1 MNKQTATEKYGLK
14 DWRNVAAIILTVLG
28 LIVSLAEFHSSVGD
42 ALSIA
47 RSLTSLAFFIA
58 ALLFTTI
65 VYYNQG
71 MISIRILIVFRII
84 LVVFNLISSFV
95 YNGVRNPLWIIA
107 YLTALLVGLI
117 AFYFTLNK
125 PDIAK
130 PVIIGIIILSLIY
143 TVYIIMSGDSLLTV
157 FSPSLYQYF
166 IIALMYWS
174 KLANAETVKGRE

>member
-1 MNKQTATEKYGLK
+1 
-14 DWRNVAAIILTVLG
+14 
-28 LIVSLAEFHSSVGD
+28 
-42 ALSIA
+42 
-47 RSLTSLAFFIA
+47 
-58 ALLFTTI
+58 
-65 VYYNQG
+65 
-71 MISIRILIVFRII
+71 
-84 LVVFNLISSFV
+84 
-95 YNGVRNPLWIIA
+95 LWIIA